1 MNTVHA
7 RLLGGRPQEPE
18 SAFTIRI
25 LLAGI
30 RSDER
35 GQIKDCLRQ
44 EHQCKIIGE
53 CDNPASVLEIL
64 RRSPV
69 DILFLDI
76 DQSDFQ
82 ANGFFQSWRPE
93 FTQTTIILA
102 SNPRAVTFP
111 ARMNIIDYLSKP
123 ASEALL
129 RLSYAKAKGEIVL
142 HKMDNLRQQI
152 ERLSE
157 ALKVCKIFAGFAG
170 SNDDSTDQCLK
181 QDKMIVKEN
190 GRLKVVRLDEIE
202 WIEAWRDYVRL
213 HCEGKTH
220 VIHHTICDL
229 ESRLDSRQFLRIG
242 RSIIVNVDRIREFE
256 PLNHGDF
263 LVVLKDNTQLNFSR
277 HYRDRLS
284 SMFGYRA

>member
-1 MNTVHA
+1 MNTVQA
-7 RLLGGRPQEPE
+7 RLLGGRQPKPE
-18 SAFTIRI
+18 AAFTIRI

-35 GQIKDCLRQ
+35 KQIEDCLHQ
-44 EHQCKIIGE
+44 EIQSEIIGD
-53 CDNPASVLEIL
+53 CDTPASALEFL

-69 DILFLDI
+69 DILFLDA
-76 DQSDFQ
+76 DKCDFQ
-82 ANGFFQSWRPE
+82 AAGFLQSWRPE

-102 SNPRAVTFP
+102 GNPRAVTFP
-111 ARMNIIDYLSKP
+111 AGMNIIDYLSKP
-123 ASEALL
+123 TSESLL
-129 RLSYAKAKGEIVL
+129 RLSYAKARGEIAL
-142 HKMDNLRQQI
+142 QKMDSLRQQI
-152 ERLSE
+152 ERLSD
-157 ALKVCKIFAGFAG
+157 ALKVCRIFAGFAG
-170 SNDDSTDQCLK
+170 GMNESADQCLK
-181 QDKMIVKEN
+181 HDKMIVKEN

-213 HCEGKTH
+213 HCQGKTH
-220 VIHHTICDL
+220 VIHHTIGDF

-242 RSIIVNVDRIREFE
+242 RSVIVNVDRIRELE